1 MAIIDLRSDT
11 VTKPTP
17 AMREA
22 IARAIVGD
30 DVLGDDPTVKELE
43 ERFAALA
50 GKQAACFVPSGTMA
64 NQVAIRAHTEPS
76 DEIIAH
82 EGSHIINY
90 EGGGPAA
97 LSGCMVRA
105 LQGPRGT
112 FTALQVR
119 DAIRPDNPHFARSR
133 LLVVENTHNR
143 GGGSVW
149 PIEDVR
155 SVTAA
160 AREAGLRT
168 HLDGARLWNACAF
181 TGLSV
186 RDYAEHFDTIACCF
200 SKGLGAPVGSITAG
214 DAATIHRVRRYRKLF
229 GGAMRQSG
237 LLAAACL
244 FAMEH
249 HIERLKDDHANAQR
263 FAKALGG
270 IPGLSVADTGGGP
283 RVETNLVLFDLAPTL
298 RCDAG
303 AFCKVL
309 HERGVWMLPT
319 AARRVRAVTSL
330 EVDASMIDRATAIMA
345 DVVRSHS

>member
-1 MAIIDLRSDT
+1 MSTIDLRSDT

-17 AMREA
+17 AMRDA
-22 IARAIVGD
+22 MARAIVGD

-43 ERFAALA
+43 DRFAALA
-50 GKQAACFVPSGTMA
+50 GKHAACFVPSGTMA
-64 NQVAIRAHTEPS
+64 NQVAIRAHTQPG

-149 PIEDVR
+149 PIEEVR

-160 AREAGLRT
+160 AREAGLRC
-168 HLDGARLWNACAF
+168 HLDGARLWNACAS
-181 TGLSV
+181 TRLTI

-200 SKGLGAPVGSITAG
+200 SKGLGAPAGSITAG
-214 DAATIHRVRRYRKLF
+214 DAQTIHHVRRSRKLF

-237 LLAAACL
+237 ILAAACI
-244 FAMEH
+244 FAIEH
-249 HIERLKDDHANAQR
+249 NIERLHDDHANAQR
-263 FAKALGG
+263 FASGLAM
-270 IPGLSVADTGGGP
+270 IPGLCIADTGGGP
-283 RVETNLVLFDLAPTL
+283 RIETNLVLFDLAPSI
-298 RCDAG
+298 RCDA
-303 AFCKVL
+303 ATLCAAL

-319 AARRVRAVTSL
+319 ATRRVRAVTSL
-330 EVDASMIDRATAIMA
+330 EVDAAMIDRALIALA
-345 DVVRSHS
+345 EVARAHG